1 MMQRLLQFTLDLF
14 DAHPAPQV
22 RSAGPKTG
30 KPPAKPRAPKP
41 VASVPRPEPAVEAE
55 FIGPQLPAQTL
66 QQALAPATFRHPRAT
81 RETVLDGILV
91 AYEFRRSKRKTIGF
105 SAGADGLTVSAPKWV
120 PLYEIDK
127 AVLEKS
133 GWILAKLQETRERHE
148 RMESARIE
156 WRDGTT
162 LPFLGDQVIV
172 VIDPRHAFGGVG
184 AELKAHTPN
193 TPEVLLQGNGD
204 AANDTLP
211 GVAQLTLHVGLPHN
225 ASAEQIRDAVQAWLM
240 RQAKRI
246 FIERLNHF
254 APQLGVQW
262 HKLSL
267 SSAGTRW
274 GSASADGSIR
284 LNWRLVHFRQSVID
298 YVVVHELSHLRVMD
312 HSPRFWD
319 TVRTIVPDYAELRGQ
334 LKDEAIPRW

>member
-14 DAHPAPQV
+14 DSAPAPPV
-22 RSAGPKTG
+22 GDVKAKKLKPKRPVTPVKSAQ
-30 KPPAKPRAPKP
+30 PAIENI
-41 VASVPRPEPAVEAE
+41 ASYD
-55 FIGPQLPAQTL
+55 FTGPQLPSQTL

-81 RETVLDGILV
+81 RESVLGGILV

-133 GWILAKLQETRERHE
+133 AWILAKLQETRERHE
-148 RMESARIE
+148 RMESARID
-156 WRDGTT
+156 WKDGTT

-184 AELKAHTPN
+184 AELKTS
-193 TPEVLLQGNGD
+193 

-211 GVAQLTLHVGLPHN
+211 GVAQLTLHVGLPQN
-225 ASAEQIRDAVQAWLM
+225 ASPEQIRDAVQAWLM
-240 RQAKRI
+240 RQAKRV

-284 LNWRLVHFRQSVID
+284 LNWRLIHFKQSVID

-319 TVRTIVPDYAELRGQ
+319 TVRTVVPDYAELRGQ